1 MFRSMSILLEFSRLE
16 FEPNK
21 AAFLFHIAQQFV

>member
-1 MFRSMSILLEFSRLE
+1 MARSMSILLEFSRLE

-21 AAFLFHIAQQFV
+21 AAFQFHIAQQFV